1 MIDLS
6 IKQENNYCFFSKDD
20 DLWLWYKRIVYI
32 NMDYLNKLILK
43 DLVVGLFKLK
53 FEKDKLCDV
62 C

>member
-1 MIDLS
+1 
-6 IKQENNYCFFSKDD
+6 
-20 DLWLWYKRIVYI
+20 
-32 NMDYLNKLILK
+32 MDYLNKLILK